1 MTRRANVIGGGPGGL
16 YAARLLKLNDPG
28 LEVVVHERTDASR
41 ATFGFGVGLTEATM
55 RNLEQA
61 DPETADRVRAVSY
74 VGHELRF
81 DAPDRSVC
89 LHGARNLAVGRAELL
104 RVLREAA
111 TEAGV
116 EYRAGSRADLGTVT
130 GDVVIA
136 ADGVGSATR
145 TKLSAELG
153 VRTSLGRT
161 RYVWCGAPFAA
172 SSAFF
177 AAARR
182 GPELFV
188 THAYP
193 YAEDRSTFLI
203 EVDDETWTSAGLAE
217 FDAAT
222 GPGETDR
229 QSVRLLESVLSD
241 QLRGGEL
248 LTNRT
253 RWSRFV
259 NLGLDRWHSGNVVLL
274 GDAAH
279 TAHYTLGSGTKLAL
293 EDAIAL
299 AGALTGESSP
309 SAAFAA
315 YEQARRPAVERFK
328 QLAGRSQRW
337 WDSYRWRADWSAERL
352 GLSYMTR
359 SGNITMADYAR
370 SEPEVVRAALEW
382 LGSAPTGDP
391 EEWVLAQPL
400 RGNGFQLPSRVATRA
415 DLGPVEELSWTEPD
429 VWSESA
435 DDAVAR
441 AGRGSGPLLLT
452 GAADEFW
459 ARVDLAERLR
469 LQTSRCVGVQLPESA
484 RAFAATSIG
493 AGRADFAVL
502 EDFPRRNS

>member
-1 MTRRANVIGGGPGGL
+1 MTRRVNVIGGGPGGL
-16 YAARLLKLNDPG
+16 YVARLLKLHDPG
-28 LEVVVHERTDASR
+28 LEVVVHERMDGSQ

-61 DPETADRVRAVSY
+61 DPETAERVREVSY

-81 DAPDRSVC
+81 AAPDRSVC

-104 RVLREAA
+104 RVLGEAA
-111 TEAGV
+111 TEVGV
-116 EYRAGSRADLGTVT
+116 DYRAGSRADLGTVT

-161 RYVWCGAPFAA
+161 RYMWCGAPFAV

-177 AAARR
+177 AAAQRER
-182 GPELFV
+182 ELFV

-203 EVDDETWTSAGLAE
+203 EVDDETWESAGLGG

-222 GPGETDR
+222 GPGETDE
-229 QSVRLLESVLSD
+229 QSVQLLEKVLAD

-299 AGALTGESSP
+299 AGALAGESSP

-337 WDSYRWRADWSAERL
+337 WDSYRWRADWPAERL

-359 SGNITMADYAR
+359 SGNLTMADYAR
-370 SEPEVVRAALEW
+370 SEPTVVRTALEW
-382 LGSAPTGDP
+382 LGTAPSGDLD
-391 EEWVLAQPL
+391 EWVLAQPL
-400 RGNGFQLPSRVATRA
+400 QHNDLQLRSRITTRA
-415 DLGPVEELSWTEPD
+415 GLGPVEEFAWSDPD
-429 VWSESA
+429 VWGATE
-435 DDAVAR
+435 VG
-441 AGRGSGPLLLT
+441 AGAGPLLLT
-452 GAADEFW
+452 GSADEFW

-469 LQTSRCVGVQLPESA
+469 LQTRRCVGVELPQSA

-502 EDFPRRNS
+502 N

>member
-1 MTRRANVIGGGPGGL
+1 MTRRVNVLGGGPGGL
-16 YAARLLKLNDPG
+16 YAARLLKLRDPA
-28 LEVVVHERTDASR
+28 LEVAVHERMDGAQG
-41 ATFGFGVGLTEATM
+41 TFGFGVGLTEATM

-61 DPETADRVRAVSY
+61 DPETADRVREVSY

-81 DAPDRSVC
+81 AAEDRSVC
-89 LHGARNLAVGRAELL
+89 LHGARNLAVGRAALL
-104 RVLREAA
+104 RVLTEAA
-111 TEAGV
+111 TAVGV
-116 EYRAGSRADLGTVT
+116 EYRAGSHADLGSVS

-136 ADGVGSATR
+136 ADGVGSGTR
-145 TKLSAELG
+145 AKLSAELG
-153 VRTSLGRT
+153 VRTGLGRT

-177 AAARR
+177 ASVRR
-182 GPELFV
+182 GQQLFV

-203 EVDDETWTSAGLAE
+203 EVDDRTWTDAGLGE

-222 GPGETDR
+222 APGETDQ
-229 QSVRLLESVLSD
+229 QSVRLLENVLSG

-248 LTNRT
+248 LANRT

-259 NLGLDRWHSGNVVLL
+259 NLGLERWHTGNVVLL

-299 AGALTGESSP
+299 ADALAGEGSVT
-309 SAAFAA
+309 AAFAA

-337 WDSYRWRADWSAERL
+337 WDSYRWRADWPAERL

-359 SGNITMADYAR
+359 SGNLTMADYAA
-370 SEPEVVRAALEW
+370 SEPEVVRTALEW
-382 LGSAPTGDP
+382 LGAAPSGDP
-391 EEWVLAQPL
+391 AEWVLAQPL
-400 RGNGFQLPSRVATRA
+400 RGNGIQLPLRAVPRA
-415 DLGPVEELSWTEPD
+415 DLGQPVEEVEWTEPD
-429 VWSESA
+429 VWGEAA
-435 DDAVAR
+435 DQTVDRLA
-441 AGRGSGPLLLT
+441 AGAGPLLVT
-452 GAADEFW
+452 GKPGEFW

-469 LQTSRCVGVQLPESA
+469 LQTRRTVGVDLPRSA
-484 RAFAATSIG
+484 RAFAATTVG
-493 AGRADFAVL
+493 AGRADFVTVSQ
-502 EDFPRRNS
+502 EDS